1 MTVRCLIFLVLF
13 PAILFGQQQ
22 YYGTPV
28 GTLSLSGSATESDL
42 QTLPLRPGDTITIDN
57 VRASI
62 QALYDTGRYSSVEVD
77 ATPEASGTHLTFK
90 VRPVYYFST
99 FRLEPENLL
108 DRSISGFFRLP
119 LGERFSQTVADRI
132 ASDTADLLHTEGYFD
147 ATVTAATELNPSTSL
162 ATVILRAEGSKA
174 RIGIVTIAG
183 AEDIVP
189 DRVALYDD
197 LGLKASDLFS
207 AEKLDSGL
215 RKIQE
220 KFVNLDAGA
229 FLNTRIAVNGGD
241 LSSGYHRETNTIDLQ
256 LNITPGTFTL
266 VEVSGYDISQD
277 TLKEL
282 VPIFEEGTVDE
293 DLVEEGRNQISSYMQ
308 QHGYFEATVQREII
322 QARLENAVQINYTID
337 KGTQHEIHSIH
348 IQGNQHFTT
357 DQIKA
362 RMKVRG
368 PGIFSRGIF
377 SPQLLEQDRL
387 NILALYQRAGF
398 VETTV
403 DTESPEEKGHNVD
416 IVITID
422 EGHQLPIELLSFE
435 GNVKVPESELRER
448 SGLHVGDV
456 YTAVAVENARHALA
470 SMYYAKGFPD
480 ARVEQKFE
488 RIVNNDGV
496 KVTYLINEGDSYT
509 IAKVLVAGNTLTADK
524 IVRRNANLFENTPYN
539 PEAILDS
546 QRKLYASGLF
556 SRVDI
561 VPLEQSLPDT
571 RNVLIQV
578 EDAKPILVT
587 PSVGYQGSE
596 GARGTI
602 ELSHI
607 NLFGL
612 QRSINLRLRSTFLTP
627 STSTNRLIRFQ
638 ATYREPRLFNHD
650 LDGVASIFLE
660 KAHQTAFDAS
670 RTDFS
675 LQIVKNLTPNRNL
688 LFTASYQPVNLQD
701 IRENIHAQELP
712 DQTGIIQI
720 AQLGTSFIRDHRND
734 PFNPSEGTFERTTF
748 QVAAKPYGSEVNF
761 TSLYNQ
767 SIFYIPR
774 NPAVL
779 ATSVTLGWN
788 RPFGNTAP
796 VPITERYFAGG
807 ATTLRGYGQ
816 DKAGPEGGGDAI
828 TIVNVEYR
836 FPLQP
841 LPIAGFGGV
850 FFYDTGNVFSTIS
863 DISLRDFSHTVGT
876 GLRYQ
881 TPVGPVRFDVGYRL
895 HPLTNSDGRQD
906 KRLHFFFT
914 LGHTF

>member
-1 MTVRCLIFLVLF
+1 MTVRCLTFLVLF
-13 PAILFGQQQ
+13 PAFLFGQSQ
-22 YYGTPV
+22 YYGTRV
-28 GTLSLSGSATESDL
+28 GTLSLSGSATESDIQL
-42 QTLPLRPGDTITIDN
+42 LPLHPGDTITTDN
-57 VRASI
+57 VRAAI
-62 QALYDTGRYSSVEVD
+62 QTLYDTGRYGSVEVN
-77 ATPEASGTHLTFK
+77 ATPEADGTHLTFN
-90 VRPVYYFST
+90 VSPVYYFST
-99 FRLEPENLL
+99 FRLEPEDLL
-108 DRSISGFFRLP
+108 DRPISGFFHLP
-119 LGERFSQTVADRI
+119 LGERFSQTTADQI

-147 ATVTAATELNPSTSL
+147 ATVIAVTEKNPSTSL
-162 ATVILRAEGSKA
+162 ATVILRAQANRASVGK
-174 RIGIVTIAG
+174 VTIAG
-183 AEDIVP
+183 AEDIIS
-189 DRVALYDD
+189 DRKDLYDA
-197 LGLKASDLFS
+197 LGLKASDPFS

-220 KFVNLDAGA
+220 KFVNLDFGA
-229 FLNTRIAVNGGD
+229 FLNTRIQVNGGN
-241 LSSGYHRETNTIDLQ
+241 LSSGYDQETNKIDLQ

-277 TLKEL
+277 KLKEL
-282 VPIFEEGTVDE
+282 VPIFEEGTVDD
-293 DLVEEGRNQISSYMQ
+293 DLVEEGRNEILSYMQ
-308 QHGYFEATVQREII
+308 QRGYFEATVQKEII
-322 QARLENAVQINYTID
+322 QVRLENAIQINYTVD
-337 KGTQHEIHSIH
+337 KGSQHEIHSIR
-348 IQGNQHFTT
+348 IQGNQHFTNA
-357 DQIKA
+357 QIKSH
-362 RMKVRG
+362 MKVRE
-368 PGIFSRGIF
+368 PGLFNKGIF

-387 NILALYQRAGF
+387 SILALYQKAGF
-398 VETTV
+398 VDTIV
-403 DTESPEEKGHNVD
+403 DTESPEEMGHVVD
-416 IVITID
+416 IAVRIE
-422 EGHQLPIELLSFE
+422 EGHQLPIEVLSFE
-435 GNVKVPESELRER
+435 GNVEVPEAELRER
-448 SGLHVGDV
+448 SGLHVGDI
-456 YTAVAVENARHALA
+456 YTPVLVESARNALV

-488 RIVNNDGV
+488 RSTDSNGAQ
-496 KVTYLINEGDSYT
+496 VTYVISEGSSYM
-509 IAKVLVAGNTLTADK
+509 IGKVLVAGNTLTADK

-546 QRKLYASGLF
+546 QRQLYASGLF

-561 VPLEQSLPDT
+561 VPLEQSLPST

-587 PSVGYQGSE
+587 PSVGYQGNE

-602 ELSHI
+602 ELSHN

-612 QRSINLRLRSTFLTP
+612 QRSIDLRLRSTFLSP
-627 STSTNRLIRFQ
+627 ANSPNRLIRFQ

-670 RTDFS
+670 RTNFS
-675 LQIVKNLTPNRNL
+675 IQIVKNLSRTRNL
-688 LFTASYQPVNLQD
+688 LLTASYQPVNLQD
-701 IRENIHAQELP
+701 IRENVHAQELP

-720 AQLGTSFIRDHRND
+720 AQLGPSFTHDTRDD
-734 PFNPSEGTFERTTF
+734 PFNPTKGTFERTTF

-767 SIFYIPR
+767 TIYYWPR

-779 ATSVTLGWN
+779 AASISVGWN

-807 ATTLRGYGQ
+807 STTLRGYGQ
-816 DKAGPEGGGDAI
+816 DKAGPQIGGNAI
-828 TIVNVEYR
+828 AIANVEYR

-841 LPIAGFGGV
+841 IPIRGLGGV
-850 FFYDTGNVFSTIS
+850 FFYDGGNAFSKIS
-863 DISLRDFSHTVGT
+863 DISLRDISHTIGT

-881 TPVGPVRFDVGYRL
+881 TPVGPVRFDIGYRL
-895 HPLTNSDGRQD
+895 YPLTNSDGTRD